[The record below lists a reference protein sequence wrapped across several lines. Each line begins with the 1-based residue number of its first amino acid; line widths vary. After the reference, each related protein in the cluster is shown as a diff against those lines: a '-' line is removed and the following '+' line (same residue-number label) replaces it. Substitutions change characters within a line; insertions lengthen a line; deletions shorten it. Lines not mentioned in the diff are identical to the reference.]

1 MFAAKSTPSTK
12 RTGSTAA
19 DPKSPSRVASTTSV
33 KADIRV
39 FGSGLVGVVGACAF
53 LCLFGLNGCASSPA
67 AAPARAAQSSDPV
80 GAVPSDLWIEVDVSP
95 GRGVKDRAKIEER
108 AARFV
113 LLPDGSLHGEA
124 DRVPHDGLRPARV
137 RRLSREQMVDVWS
150 TLRSL
155 GFADAGFADSR
166 GNPKLVEP
174 VAGEVLATL
183 EVHANGE
190 RYAFIRR
197 YQPGGDDQ
205 PAMRRMVR
213 SIASLAWS
221 SDEALAE
228 TAELPLRYDLGS
240 DPYARFAKT
249 APAAAASP
257 TTSQGTPT
265 TAPTGATSNSS
276 PRNSPSASPSSAS
289 TNGSAK
295 P

>member
-1 MFAAKSTPSTK
+1 MFAAKLKLLPI
-12 RTGSTAA
+12 RVGDVFNGLAILV
-19 DPKSPSRVASTTSV
+19 VAST
-33 KADIRV
+33 
-39 FGSGLVGVVGACAF
+39 FGSLV
-53 LCLFGLNGCASSPA
+53 GCASQSATTATTATPATVSPA
-67 AAPARAAQSSDPV
+67 TASTGSSATSDPV
-80 GAVPSDLWIEVDVSP
+80 GSVPSDLWIEVDVSP

-124 DRVPHDGLRPARV
+124 DRVPHDELRPARV

-155 GFADAGFADSR
+155 GFADAGFADTR

-174 VAGEVLATL
+174 AAGEVLATL

-190 RYAFIRR
+190 RFVFVRR

-240 DPYARFAKT
+240 DPYARFAKPAVT
-249 APAAAASP
+249 PPSTNSSTNPSTTPTINPTINPTPAPAI
-257 TTSQGTPT
+257 
-265 TAPTGATSNSS
+265 
-276 PRNSPSASPSSAS
+276 SPS
-289 TNGSAK
+289 GGAK

>member
-1 MFAAKSTPSTK
+1 M
-12 RTGSTAA
+12 TAV
-19 DPKSPSRVASTTSV
+19 SVRV
-33 KADIRV
+33 RG
-39 FGSGLVGVVGACAF
+39 FRGGLVGVMGTWSV
-53 LCLFGLNGCASSPA
+53 LTLFGLVGCASSPA
-67 AAPARAAQSSDPV
+67 VAPANAEESSDPV
-80 GAVPSDLWIEVDVSP
+80 GAVPPDLWIEVDVSP

-166 GNPKLVEP
+166 GNPKLMEP

-190 RYAFIRR
+190 RYAFVRR

-240 DPYARFAKT
+240 DPYARFAKI
-249 APAAAASP
+249 APAAPASP
-257 TTSQGTPT
+257 PTSQVTPT
-265 TAPTGATSNSS
+265 STPAGATPNTSLSNS
-276 PRNSPSASPSSAS
+276 PNSTP

>member
-1 MFAAKSTPSTK
+1 MFAAKLKLLP
-12 RTGSTAA
+12 
-19 DPKSPSRVASTTSV
+19 
-33 KADIRV
+33 IRV
-39 FGSGLVGVVGACAF
+39 GDVFNGLAILVCASGFGSLV
-53 LCLFGLNGCASSPA
+53 GCASQSATSATAATTETSSPTFDSTESTA
-67 AAPARAAQSSDPV
+67 TSDPV
-80 GAVPSDLWIEVDVSP
+80 GSVPSDLWIEVDVSP

-124 DRVPHDGLRPARV
+124 DRVPHDELRPARV

-155 GFADAGFADSR
+155 GFADAGFADTR

-174 VAGEVLATL
+174 AAGEVLATL

-190 RYAFIRR
+190 RFVFVRR

-240 DPYARFAKT
+240 DPYARFAKPAVT
-249 APAAAASP
+249 PPSTNSSTNPSTTPTINPTPAPAI
-257 TTSQGTPT
+257 
-265 TAPTGATSNSS
+265 
-276 PRNSPSASPSSAS
+276 SPS
-289 TNGSAK
+289 GGAK

>member
-1 MFAAKSTPSTK
+1 LFVYLPRMFAAKLKLFP
-12 RTGSTAA
+12 
-19 DPKSPSRVASTTSV
+19 
-33 KADIRV
+33 IRV
-39 FGSGLVGVVGACAF
+39 GGTFNGLAILVCASGFGSLV
-53 LCLFGLNGCASSPA
+53 GCASQSATSATSATAATTETSSPTFA
-67 AAPARAAQSSDPV
+67 STESTATSDPV
-80 GAVPSDLWIEVDVSP
+80 GSVPSDLWIEVDVSP

-124 DRVPHDGLRPARV
+124 DRVPHDELRPARV

-155 GFADAGFADSR
+155 GFADAGFADTR

-174 VAGEVLATL
+174 AAGEVLATL

-190 RYAFIRR
+190 RYVFVRR

-240 DPYARFAKT
+240 DPYARFAK
-249 APAAAASP
+249 PAVTPP
-257 TTSQGTPT
+257 TTDPSTNPSANPSTTPT
-265 TAPTGATSNSS
+265 TNPTPSPTPAPA
-276 PRNSPSASPSSAS
+276 NSPS
-289 TNGSAK
+289 GSAK